1 MKIILNKKDKS
12 RLKKSIFS
20 LFFIL
25 IWLGMFFFGNP
36 RDVNVLF
43 TAASYTISIII
54 LLWCYN
60 G

>member
-12 RLKKSIFS
+12 ILKKSIFS

-25 IWLGMFFFGNP
+25 IWLVMFFFGNP
-36 RDVNVLF
+36 RDINVLS